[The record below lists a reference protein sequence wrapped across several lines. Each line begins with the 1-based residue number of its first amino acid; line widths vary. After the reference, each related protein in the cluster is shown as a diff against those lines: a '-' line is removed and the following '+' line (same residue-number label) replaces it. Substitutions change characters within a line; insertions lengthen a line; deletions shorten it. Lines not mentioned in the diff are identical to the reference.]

1 MVLPGM
7 CKARQSDRTCTK
19 GGYQKTM
26 TVVIICMIVLFL
38 LVLVLF
44 VSIGGIS
51 EEVKKMKT
59 LNSFLIHLSLAKVV
73 TDAGDDEESREI
85 NEILKKA
92 LQKEDKNGRN

>member
-1 MVLPGM
+1 
-7 CKARQSDRTCTK
+7 
-19 GGYQKTM
+19 M

-38 LVLVLF
+38 LVLILF